1 MPRAHDQC
9 RRRPTPIGRSR
20 ILAGPVGTAGLLAVL
35 GLAVLGLAVW
45 GPAAA
50 AAGPTVQVGTTAAYG
65 PVLEDASGLPLYTL
79 ATDRGGQSTCTGSCL
94 EVWPPLTVP
103 AGQSPTAGPTVPGTL
118 ATAVQS
124 DGRTQ
129 VTYDGA
135 PLYTFAG
142 DSPGEVTGQGVSGF
156 SVVQVTPVSSTTT
169 TTAAAAPAPTST
181 TTVASSAASGGVVP
195 TTAAA
200 TAGSSHGPP
209 AGSLAFTGAGPW
221 LPVAAVA
228 GLVLLVA
235 GAAGLAAGVPRPRRR
250 VVPGTPPGGGGR

>member
-1 MPRAHDQC
+1 MPRAHVQC
-9 RRRPTPIGRSR
+9 RRRPTPIGRLR

-35 GLAVLGLAVW
+35 ALAVW
-45 GPAAA
+45 GPAAG

-79 ATDRGGQSTCTGSCL
+79 ATDQGGQSSCTGSCL
-94 EVWPPLTVP
+94 QAWPPLTVP
-103 AGQSPTAGPTVPGTL
+103 AGQSPTAAPAVPGTL

-129 VTYDGA
+129 VTYDGS
-135 PLYTFAG
+135 PLYTFVG
-142 DSPGEVTGQGVSGF
+142 DSPGQVSGQGVSGF

-169 TTAAAAPAPTST
+169 TTAGAAVAAPT
-181 TTVASSAASGGVVP
+181 TTSPVGAPSGPSGGVVP

-200 TAGSSHGPP
+200 TAGASHGSP
-209 AGSLAFTGAGPW
+209 AGSLAFTGPGPW
-221 LPVAAVA
+221 LPAAAVA

-235 GAAGLAAGVPRPRRR
+235 GAGGLAAGGRRATRR
-250 VVPGTPPGGGGR
+250 VAPGSRPGGGGR